1 MAKTL
6 IQLTT
11 LAARLTVVVGALALP
26 VAGCGGGVA
35 NDPTSPVAQTA
46 PVTVTTNTTKPAAQ
60 TGAATATASP
70 SATATQVPA
79 PTAAYLVPASAK
91 ATLQQALDQYHSVQ
105 LEPNADYA
113 TGGPATINVTT
124 GEQILGGW
132 NTILPP
138 IQIAAGASN
147 VLISGIRGAKSGGD
161 DITFLPGSETTGVR
175 IVGAHGLIQQGLQ
188 VRISAGAQVTGIEVY
203 DFRHLIVDQSQSG
216 HVRNSIFTGADG
228 YAVTPLVT
236 WNGNTTDPSG
246 PNTFASMVSI
256 TGTAASQWTN
266 AGDLWLLG
274 WDAESWNY
282 QGGGDTNAYIFGGK
296 TRIYSIGV
304 TGGTGVPT
312 RTGAMAKFAS
322 VDGVMM
328 LFTQGHG
335 GQLDN
340 ADFLFENVGTRLTSQ
355 SAADVKVADV
365 APQGD
370 RLFILDP
377 AARSP
382 VALATVAGAM
392 PGGITALPTQL
403 SWALSASPPGY
414 PIGKPARRTITD
426 PLGDQWLSAAAGKP
440 DSSTAIQAQIDSSG
454 VAVLAPGVYYLDH
467 PLKLGSNKRSEAILG
482 AGSTQVVLAARGAFP
497 VIQGRGDMHYATN
510 GVVMEQVAIEG
521 LTLYGGTD
529 GIRFSSEAGNSGDG
543 AQIAWSMFS
552 DLKFLRQT
560 EAGVYV
566 KSIFGIDNNLWNHDD
581 FLGLPVA
588 FLGAGTGYAAGM
600 NYADKQQIIDCQ
612 FQQIAGYAWNWQAQR
627 PSNVDIFSGDY
638 FYEVGGVS
646 ATTQTLTALWTNSV
660 MENVSGS
667 AAIHSVDG
675 TGANFYQYDN
685 LWTGTGPS
693 AITDAVNNN
702 AMIAVK
708 YQQSGGQ
715 IASSTS
721 ARTLDA
727 IGTTAPSTIGSG
739 SLTQGLLINSQIG
752 TYTEPVVVLNSSA
765 ALPLS
770 LAGLTLP

>member
-6 IQLTT
+6 SQLTVQ
-11 LAARLTVVVGALALP
+11 AARLVAVLGALALP
-26 VAGCGGGVA
+26 VAGCGGG
-35 NDPTSPVAQTA
+35 TSDATAPAAQTA
-46 PVTVTTNTTKPAAQ
+46 PATATATNPSPSPAAQ
-60 TGAATATASP
+60 TAPATT
-70 SATATQVPA
+70 SATVA
-79 PTAAYLVPASAK
+79 PTTAYLVPPSAK
-91 ATLQQALDQYHSVQ
+91 GTLQQALNQYHSIQ
-105 LEPNADYA
+105 LEANADYA
-113 TGGPATINVTT
+113 TGGLATVTVSA

-138 IQIAAGASN
+138 IQVAAGASN

-161 DITFLPGSETTGVR
+161 DITFLPGSETSGVR

-188 VRISAGAQVTGIEVY
+188 VRISAGAQVTGIEIY
-203 DFRHLIVDQSQSG
+203 DFRHLIVDQGQSG
-216 HVRNSIFTGADG
+216 YVRNSIFTGADG
-228 YAVTPLVT
+228 YATTPMVT

-312 RTGAMAKFAS
+312 HGGALAKFVS

-328 LFTQGHG
+328 LFNQGHG

-340 ADFLFENVGTRLTSQ
+340 ADFLFEQVGTRLTSQ
-355 SAADVKVADV
+355 SNADVKVADI

-377 AARSP
+377 GASAP
-382 VALATVAGAM
+382 VALATVAGAT
-392 PGGITALPTQL
+392 PGGTTSLPAQL
-403 SWALSASPPGY
+403 TWALSATPPGY
-414 PIGKPARRTITD
+414 PMGKPARRTITD

-440 DSSTAIQAQIDSSG
+440 DSSTAIQAQIDASG

-497 VIQGRGDMHYATN
+497 VIQGRGDIHYATN

-529 GIRFSSEAGNSGDG
+529 GIRFSSEAGNFGDG

-581 FLGLPVA
+581 FLGLPAA
-588 FLGAGTGYAAGM
+588 FVGFGTGYAAGM

-627 PSNVDIFSGDY
+627 PSNVDVFSGDY

-646 ATTQTLTALWTNSV
+646 ATTSTLTALWTNSV
-660 MENVSGS
+660 MENVSGTS
-667 AAIHSVDG
+667 AIHSIDG

-693 AITDAVNNN
+693 VITDAQNNN

-715 IASSTS
+715 IVSSTS
-721 ARTLDA
+721 GRGLDA
-727 IGTTAPSTIGSG
+727 IATATTAAVGSG
-739 SLTQGLLINSQIG
+739 KLTQGLLINSKIG
-752 TYTEPVVVLNSSA
+752 AYTDPVVVLSSSST
-765 ALPLS
+765 LPLT
-770 LAGLTLP
+770 LTGPTGP